1 MRAILRFLKQ
11 IQVIIGLV
19 MVLFFGVVALA
30 APMIAPMAG
39 PNNPVSDDPTPFVII
54 GNRFDGQ
61 PKPPSPEAPFGTTGD
76 QYDIYTLMVW
86 GTRTA
91 LQFGLTVTLV
101 TALIGTLLGSLSGY
115 IGGWFNGLTMRVTD
129 ALLTFPL
136 VAGVWMLENLARPI
150 YSFELGDFMTNDLIR
165 LLQYFQI
172 PPIVLGFILFSW
184 MPYARLMNANVQ
196 TLKGLSF
203 IQASEALGGGAL
215 HVVWK
220 HLIPNA
226 ISPAIVLMAR
236 DVGGMVIMATA
247 FTFIGVGGGDEWGVI
262 LSTSRN
268 WIVGLG
274 GNPLQYWWTFVPTTI
289 AIILFGVGWNLL
301 GDGVGTFL
309 NPKK

>member
-1 MRAILRFLKQ
+1 MRTLVRFFQ
-11 IQVIIGLV
+11 QVQVIIGLV
-19 MVLFFGVVALA
+19 IVLFFIAVAAFAPRLA
-30 APMIAPMAG
+30 PLQG
-39 PNNPVSDDPTPFVII
+39 PNIHSDEPTPYRII

-61 PKPPSPEAPFGTTGD
+61 PNPPSAEAPLGTTGD

-86 GTRTA
+86 GTRSA
-91 LQFGLTVTLV
+91 LRFGLVVTIATGLFGTV
-101 TALIGTLLGSLSGY
+101 LGSLAGY
-115 IGGWFNGLTMRVTD
+115 VGGWFNGLAMRVTD

-150 YSFELGDFMTNDLIR
+150 YSFEIGDYLTTDLARFLEI
-165 LLQYFQI
+165 LQLE
-172 PPIVLGFILFSW
+172 PIMLGFILFSW

-196 TLKGLSF
+196 TLKRLSF
-203 IQASEALGGGAL
+203 IQAAEALGAGSF

-226 ISPAIVLMAR
+226 ISPAIVLAAR

-247 FTFIGVGGGDEWGVI
+247 FTFIGVGGTDEWGVI

-268 WIVGLG
+268 WIVGIG
-274 GNPLQYWWTFVPTTI
+274 GNPLQYWWTFLPATL

-301 GDGVGTFL
+301 GDGVGVLL